1 MSLANHAPPHR
12 GETFLAAFGTD
23 EQRLRM
29 RCYRVRPHSDAIHY
43 QRQALVNV
51 QKGSGTIWTLADEL
65 ARLSNVQIVPDP
77 FWTLTLDH
85 AWGWMALWF
94 LNSSPRS

>member
-23 EQRLRM
+23 EQRLRT
-29 RCYRVRPHSDAIHY
+29 RSDRARPDSGAIHY

-77 FWTLTLDH
+77 FWTLTLDR
-85 AWGWMALWF
+85 AWGWMALSY
-94 LNSSPRS
+94 LSSGAHT